1 MSGEEI
7 DVGGDVADVMTESV
21 ENAEEVEEVVEQ
33 GTRSEGELVRE
44 LFWFWD
50 PAIGRVNVNCCR
62 MR

>member
-7 DVGGDVADVMTESV
+7 DVGGDVADVMMESV

-44 LFWFWD
+44 LF
-50 PAIGRVNVNCCR
+50 
-62 MR
+62 